1 MKSKRHYPPSYYRY
15 KEKHKT
21 ITIQVPNDL
30 YYQIDAIKGN
40 KTYAQFI
47 KDLLINEVKELNEWW
62 QAGYDEAKN
71 DFGISVPCAL
81 CGEPVYAM
89 QGTDL
94 YNHIKELI
102 AKEKWYHMKCY
113 EQKYGKKEK

>member
-30 YYQIDAIKGN
+30 KLQIDAIKGN
-40 KTYAQFI
+40 KTYSEFI
-47 KDLLINEVKELNEWW
+47 KDLLNEAIETFQEAYE
-62 QAGYDEAKN
+62 AGYEEAKN
-71 DFGISVPCAL
+71 DFGISVPCAI
-81 CGEPVYAM
+81 CGEPVYAEN
-89 QGTDL
+89 GTKL

-102 AKEKWYHMKCY
+102 SKEKWYHTSCY
-113 EQKYGKKEK
+113 EQKYGKK